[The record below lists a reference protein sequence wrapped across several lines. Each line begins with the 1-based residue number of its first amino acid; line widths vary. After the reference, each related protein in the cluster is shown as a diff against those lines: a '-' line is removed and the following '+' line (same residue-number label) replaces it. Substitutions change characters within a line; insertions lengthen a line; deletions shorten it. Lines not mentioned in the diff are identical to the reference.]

1 MSATVFRVPEK
12 VPERS
17 AWDWVAAVREAA
29 MVPGLLQKQQVLL
42 KHMVICPPEFLSSL
56 WAVVV
61 VTAVSVL
68 PRHCPD
74 PELAQGRFPSV
85 LEAMVQAE
93 ARGGRLFSQLETV
106 Y

>member
-1 MSATVFRVPEK
+1 
-12 VPERS
+12 
-17 AWDWVAAVREAA
+17 AWDWAAAVRVAA

-42 KHMVICPPEFLSSL
+42 KHMVICPPVFLSSR
-56 WAVVV
+56 WVAVA

-74 PELAQGRFPSV
+74 PELVRGLFPSV
-85 LEAMVQAE
+85 LEAVVPE
-93 ARGGRLFSQLETV
+93 GETVVRLFSPLKTV